1 VNMDK
6 GTRMRTSMRMRMMR
20 QDLVVPHRGEE
31 GIALVTTLVILLI
44 MTVLGVGAVAVT
56 ALENR
61 IAGFQRTGES
71 ATSAAESCV
80 GTSVNIIQQTLATST
95 LTVPVAFVSATGPV
109 LTSAEVAANPSL
121 SMEISGSSDNDT
133 DLVTGAGAAGP
144 DYSLQINGY
153 TVLGDIDRLYLMGK
167 AGSGMQFAAGYEGA
181 GSGTAG
187 GGADIVYRIDCRA
200 TLTAVGTESRVVAI
214 YACTLNG
221 QCQKKI

>member
-1 VNMDK
+1 M
-6 GTRMRTSMRMRMMR
+6 RMRTSTRVIR
-20 QDLVVPHRGEE
+20 QDLAVSHRSEE
-31 GIALVTTLVILLI
+31 GIALLTTLVILLI
-44 MTVLGVGAVAVT
+44 MTVLGIGAVAVT
-56 ALENR
+56 GLENR

-80 GTSVNIIQQTLATST
+80 GTSVNIIQQTLATSN
-95 LTVPVAFVSATGPV
+95 LTVPAAWVSATGPV
-109 LTSAEVAANPSL
+109 LNTAEVAVNPTL

-133 DLVTGAGAAGP
+133 DVVTGVGAAGP

-167 AGSGMQFAAGYEGA
+167 AGAGMQFAAGYEGA

-187 GGADIVYRIDCRA
+187 GGADIVYRIDCLA
-200 TLTAVGTESRVVAI
+200 TLAAVGTESRVVAI

>member
-1 VNMDK
+1 M
-6 GTRMRTSMRMRMMR
+6 RMRTSTRVIR
-20 QDLVVPHRGEE
+20 QDLAVSHRREE

-44 MTVLGVGAVAVT
+44 MTVLGIGAVAVT
-56 ALENR
+56 GLENR

-95 LTVPVAFVSATGPV
+95 LTVPAAFVSATGPV
-109 LTSAEVAANPSL
+109 LNTAEVAVNPTL

-133 DLVTGAGAAGP
+133 DVVTGVGAAGP

-167 AGSGMQFAAGYEGA
+167 AGAGMQFAAGYEGV

-187 GGADIVYRIDCRA
+187 GGADIVYRIDCLA
-200 TLTAVGTESRVVAI
+200 TLQAVGTESRVVAI

>member
-1 VNMDK
+1 
-6 GTRMRTSMRMRMMR
+6 MRMRMMR

>member
-1 VNMDK
+1 
-6 GTRMRTSMRMRMMR
+6 MRTKIRMMR
-20 QDLVVPHRGEE
+20 QDLVVPQRGEE
-31 GIALVTTLVILLI
+31 GIALVTTLVILLM

-80 GTSVNIIQQTLATST
+80 GTSVNIIQQTLASSN
-95 LTVPVAFVSATGPV
+95 LTVPAAFISAAGPV
-109 LTSAEVAANPSL
+109 LTSAEVAVNPTL
-121 SMEISGSSDNDT
+121 SMEISGQSDNHT
-133 DLVTGAGAAGP
+133 DMVTGAGVTGP

-153 TVLGDIDRLYLMGK
+153 SVLGDIDRLYLIGK

-187 GGADIVYRIDCRA
+187 GGADIVYRIDCTA
-200 TLTAVGTESRVVAI
+200 TLTAAGTQSHVVAI

>member
-1 VNMDK
+1 M
-6 GTRMRTSMRMRMMR
+6 GMMR
-20 QDLVVPHRGEE
+20 QDPAILHRGDE
-31 GIALVTTLVILLI
+31 GIALITTLVILLI

-56 ALENR
+56 GLENR

-80 GTSVNIIQQTLATST
+80 GTSVNIIQQTLATNT
-95 LTVPVAFVSATGPV
+95 LTVPPAFVSATGPV
-109 LTSAEVAANPSL
+109 LTSAEVAVNPSL
-121 SMEISGSSDNDT
+121 SMEISGSSDNDI
-133 DLVTGAGAAGP
+133 DVVTGVGAAGP

-153 TVLGDIDRLYLMGK
+153 TVRGDIDRLYLMGK

-187 GGADIVYRIDCRA
+187 GGADIVYRIDCLA
-200 TLTAVGTESRVVAI
+200 TLPTVGTESRVVAI

>member
-1 VNMDK
+1 
-6 GTRMRTSMRMRMMR
+6 MRTKIRMMR
-20 QDLVVPHRGEE
+20 QDLVALQRGEE
-31 GIALVTTLVILLI
+31 GIALVTTLVILLM

-80 GTSVNIIQQTLATST
+80 GTSVNIIQQTLASSN
-95 LTVPVAFVSATGPV
+95 LTVPAAFVSATGPV
-109 LTSAEVAANPSL
+109 LTSAEVAVNPTL
-121 SMEISGSSDNDT
+121 SMEISGQSDNHT
-133 DLVTGAGAAGP
+133 DMVTGAGVTGP

-153 TVLGDIDRLYLMGK
+153 SVLGDIDRLYLIGK

-214 YACTLNG
+214 YACTING
-221 QCQKKI
+221 QCQKQI

>member
-1 VNMDK
+1 
-6 GTRMRTSMRMRMMR
+6 MR

-95 LTVPVAFVSATGPV
+95 LTVPATFVSATGPV
-109 LTSAEVAANPSL
+109 LNTAEVAVSPTL
-121 SMEISGSSDNDT
+121 SMEISGQSDNDT

-200 TLTAVGTESRVVAI
+200 TLTAVGAESRVVAI

>member
-1 VNMDK
+1 
-6 GTRMRTSMRMRMMR
+6 MRTKIRMMR
-20 QDLVVPHRGEE
+20 QDLVVPQRGEE
-31 GIALVTTLVILLI
+31 GIALVTTLVILLM

-80 GTSVNIIQQTLATST
+80 GTSVNIIQQTLASSN
-95 LTVPVAFVSATGPV
+95 LTVPAVFVSAAGPV
-109 LTSAEVAANPSL
+109 LTSAEVAVNPTL
-121 SMEISGSSDNDT
+121 SMEISGQSDNHT
-133 DLVTGAGAAGP
+133 DMVTGAGVTGP

-153 TVLGDIDRLYLMGK
+153 SVLGDIDRLYLMGK

-187 GGADIVYRIDCRA
+187 GGADVVYRIDCRA
-200 TLTAVGTESRVVAI
+200 TLTAVGSESRVVAI

>member
-1 VNMDK
+1 MTK
-6 GTRMRTSMRMRMMR
+6 GIRMRTSTRVIR
-20 QDLVVPHRGEE
+20 QDLAVSHRSEE

-56 ALENR
+56 GLENR

-95 LTVPVAFVSATGPV
+95 LTVPAAFVSATGPV
-109 LTSAEVAANPSL
+109 LNTAEVAVNPTL

-133 DLVTGAGAAGP
+133 DVVMGVGAAGP
-144 DYSLQINGY
+144 DYSLQLNGY

-167 AGSGMQFAAGYEGA
+167 AGAGMKFATGYEGA

-187 GGADIVYRIDCRA
+187 GGADIVYRIDCLA
-200 TLTAVGTESRVVAI
+200 TLPTVGTESRVV
-214 YACTLNG
+214 
-221 QCQKKI
+221 

>member
-1 VNMDK
+1 
-6 GTRMRTSMRMRMMR
+6 MRMGTSRRTMR
-20 QDLVVPHRGEE
+20 QDPIVSHRSDE
-31 GIALVTTLVILLI
+31 GIALVTTLVIMLI

-56 ALENR
+56 GLENR

-80 GTSVNIIQQTLATST
+80 GTSVNIIQQTLATNT
-95 LTVPVAFVSATGPV
+95 LTVPAAFVSATGPV
-109 LTSAEVAANPSL
+109 LNTAEVAVNPTL

-133 DLVTGAGAAGP
+133 DVVTGVGAAGP

-153 TVLGDIDRLYLMGK
+153 TVLGDIDRLYIMGK

-181 GSGTAG
+181 GSGSAG

-200 TLTAVGTESRVVAI
+200 TLTATGTESRVVAI

>member
-1 VNMDK
+1 
-6 GTRMRTSMRMRMMR
+6 MRMRMMR
-20 QDLVVPHRGEE
+20 QDLIVPHRGEE

-181 GSGTAG
+181 GSGTAA

>member
-1 VNMDK
+1 
-6 GTRMRTSMRMRMMR
+6 MR
-20 QDLVVPHRGEE
+20 QDLVAPQRGEE

-80 GTSVNIIQQTLATST
+80 GTSVNIIQQTLASSN
-95 LTVPVAFVSATGPV
+95 LTVPAAFVSAAGPV
-109 LTSAEVAANPSL
+109 LTAAEVAVNPTL
-121 SMEISGSSDNDT
+121 SMEISGSADNHT
-133 DLVTGAGAAGP
+133 DLVTGVGAAGP

-153 TVLGDIDRLYLMGK
+153 SVLGDIDRLYLVGK
-167 AGSGMQFAAGYEGA
+167 SGSGMQFAAGYEGA

>member
-1 VNMDK
+1 M
-6 GTRMRTSMRMRMMR
+6 RMRTGIRIVR
-20 QDLVVPHRGEE
+20 QGLSLPRRGEE

-71 ATSAAESCV
+71 AVSAAESCV
-80 GTSVNIIQQTLATST
+80 GTSVNIIQQTLASSN
-95 LTVPVAFVSATGPV
+95 LTVPVVFVSATGPV

-121 SMEISGSSDNDT
+121 SLEISGGADNNL
-133 DLVTGAGAAGP
+133 DLVTGVGAAGP
-144 DYSLQINGY
+144 DYRLDINGY
-153 TVLGDIDRLYLMGK
+153 SVLGDIDRLYLMGK

-187 GGADIVYRIDCRA
+187 GGADVVYRIDCRA
-200 TLTAVGTESRVVAI
+200 TLTAVGSESRVVAI

>member
-1 VNMDK
+1 
-6 GTRMRTSMRMRMMR
+6 MRTKIRMMR
-20 QDLVVPHRGEE
+20 QDLVVPQRGEE

-44 MTVLGVGAVAVT
+44 MTVLGMGAVAVT

-80 GTSVNIIQQTLATST
+80 GTSVNIIQQTLASSN
-95 LTVPVAFVSATGPV
+95 LTVPAVFVSAAGPV
-109 LTSAEVAANPSL
+109 LTSAEVAVNPTL
-121 SMEISGSSDNDT
+121 SMEISGQSDNHT
-133 DLVTGAGAAGP
+133 DMVTGAGVTGP

-153 TVLGDIDRLYLMGK
+153 SVLGDIDRLYLIGK

-200 TLTAVGTESRVVAI
+200 TLTAATAAGTESRVVAI